1 MNCQKSYEVLKLE
14 TGKIY
19 KDGYASYGNEVSIHY
34 FQSES
39 GKVFDVKVKPGWS
52 NQEAYMNITFSN
64 GIISETDEKLILVS
78 LLGIIDALKN
88 NGLAIDE
95 AEKILF
101 SPYMIN
107 KLRNGKCNMKIIDI
121 LEKGCELEDI
131 ESLIPDRLLK
141 VINELEKETLEII
154 KEYPRF
160 NKTFWI
166 NKYI

>member
-1 MNCQKSYEVLKLE
+1 MD
-14 TGKIY
+14 I
-19 KDGYASYGNEVSIHY
+19 D
-34 FQSES
+34 
-39 GKVFDVKVKPGWS
+39 
-52 NQEAYMNITFSN
+52 FSN

-78 LLGIIDALKN
+78 LLGVIDALKN
-88 NGLAIDE
+88 NSLAIDE
-95 AEKILF
+95 AEKFLF

-107 KLRNGKCNMKIIDI
+107 KLRNGKCNIKIINI

-131 ESLIPDRLLK
+131 ASLIPDKLLK
-141 VINELEKETLEII
+141 VINELEQETLEII

>member
-1 MNCQKSYEVLKLE
+1 
-14 TGKIY
+14 
-19 KDGYASYGNEVSIHY
+19 
-34 FQSES
+34 
-39 GKVFDVKVKPGWS
+39 
-52 NQEAYMNITFSN
+52 MNITFSN

-166 NKYI
+166 NKYIWSKCVRPALPGDVPRGYAFFSITSLNYTHSASIPWPAT

>member
-1 MNCQKSYEVLKLE
+1 
-14 TGKIY
+14 
-19 KDGYASYGNEVSIHY
+19 
-34 FQSES
+34 
-39 GKVFDVKVKPGWS
+39 
-52 NQEAYMNITFSN
+52 
-64 GIISETDEKLILVS
+64 
-78 LLGIIDALKN
+78 
-88 NGLAIDE
+88 
-95 AEKILF
+95 
-101 SPYMIN
+101 
-107 KLRNGKCNMKIIDI
+107 MKIIDI